1 MNRNPPEP
9 PCENGSFL
17 VAFDNLVFGEDHKYY
32 LDDKHVSPSYIVP
45 PSVESVDRAHNWF
58 ATLPMDGTEK
68 TWIMASEISS
78 HLGIN
83 DGGVVLAAD
92 RQSRMSMSN

>member
-1 MNRNPPEP
+1 M
-9 PCENGSFL
+9 STIL
-17 VAFDNLVFGEDHKYY
+17 VLPVLTHGLWAPSPYLVFGEDHKYY